1 MLNAGT
7 DRFEVSKLPQTGN
20 YLVKIADK
28 DREFDLIHKLNYRIF
43 VEEIPQHERNDNRK
57 LIDHFHLENT
67 YLIALDGEYLAG
79 MIAVRGNRPFS
90 LDFKISD
97 LDSYLPVG
105 RKVCEIRLLAIEKE
119 YRGGKIFFL
128 LMKQLV
134 EYGIEVGYDYAVISG
149 TTRQQKLYQH
159 LGFQPFH
166 PRVGKKG
173 AYFIPMGAALED
185 FERRLGKLQE
195 KG

>member
-1 MLNAGT
+1 M
-7 DRFEVSKLPQTGN
+7 LPQTKN
-20 YLVKIADK
+20 YQVKIADE
-28 DREFDLIHKLNYRIF
+28 DAEYDLIHKLNYKIF
-43 VEEIPQHERNDNRK
+43 VEEIPQHERNDNGSLMDR
-57 LIDHFHLENT
+57 FHLENT
-67 YLIALDGEYLAG
+67 YLIALDGEHLAG

-90 LDFKISD
+90 LDLKISD
-97 LDSYLPVG
+97 LNSYLPAG

-134 EYGIEVGYDYAVISG
+134 EYSMKMGYDYAVISG

-173 AYFIPMGAALED
+173 AYYIPMCAALED
-185 FERRLGKLQE
+185 FQRNIQRDITR